1 MLKAPMPCPAMPHSP
16 GNCLNGGNPDIIRLS
31 DGKALM
37 YYGDNLG
44 ADGFGVRVAKAI
56 GNIVP

>member
-1 MLKAPMPCPAMPHSP
+1 MPGGGDPHV
-16 GNCLNGGNPDIIRLS
+16 IRLS
-31 DGKALM
+31 DGKVLM

-56 GNIVP
+56 GNVVP